1 MEQKP
6 LDCLNATRQAL
17 KEIELDVSLNL
28 IFGLY
33 EECLFTCGNVLFTH
47 VPSGNHREPVFS

>member
-28 IFGLY
+28 IFGL
-33 EECLFTCGNVLFTH
+33 
-47 VPSGNHREPVFS
+47 

>member
-6 LDCLNATRQAL
+6 LDYLNATRQAL

-28 IFGLY
+28 IFGL
-33 EECLFTCGNVLFTH
+33 
-47 VPSGNHREPVFS
+47 